1 MNLIHKNFIYNNVL
15 GITNLL
21 IPILIFPYISRILG
35 PSGIGIVSFAVSL
48 TTVFALIG
56 SLGIPIY
63 GIREIA
69 KVKNDKE
76 KLSKIFS
83 ELLIIQVSWMVFTLT
98 VYSFWLFFTDTFN
111 SEQIIKYASYLHIFG
126 LIGMFTWFFQGIE
139 NYKFITV
146 INFLIKFL
154 MIVLLFVLV
163 KNQDHYW
170 IYYSVIAVTTLVGS
184 IVSLFYA
191 FSFVKVKYTN
201 LDFRRHLKPILI
213 LFSTQLAI
221 GIYVNLDIIFLN
233 YFSNEYEVGLYAPA
247 SRLVKII
254 LIVVTSL
261 GTVLIPKLSLYIKE
275 GKIEESKKIII
286 KSLQFIFL
294 ITLPIN
300 VLLICLSKE
309 IIFVFAG
316 EEFMYSATLL
326 TLLAPVI
333 FLIGLSNVF
342 GLQILV
348 PANKEKKLM
357 LAVLI
362 GAVISVVL
370 NCILIPELKSK
381 GAAYT
386 IIITELIITVLT
398 YYFAKQEMKFN
409 LPFKSIIYYF
419 LLAILIIPIC
429 YFLHTFL
436 TGIMYLFIAS
446 IFSTLVY
453 IYGLLIIKDKFFIES
468 IWKPILSFKK

>member
-21 IPILIFPYISRILG
+21 IPILIFPYVSRILG

-48 TTVFALIG
+48 TAVFALIG

-69 KVKNDKE
+69 KVKNNKE

-83 ELLIIQVSWMVFTLT
+83 ELLFIQASWMVFTLT
-98 VYSFWLFFTDTFN
+98 VYFFWLFFTDTFN
-111 SEQIIKYASYLHIFG
+111 NEQIIKYVSYLHIFG

-170 IYYSVIAVTTLVGS
+170 IYYSVIAATTLIGS
-184 IVSLFYA
+184 IISLFYA

-201 LDFRRHLKPILI
+201 LNFRRHLKPILI

-247 SRLVKII
+247 SKLVKII

-275 GKIEESKKIII
+275 GKIEESKNIII
-286 KSLQFIFL
+286 KSLRFIFI
-294 ITLPIN
+294 ITLPIS

-316 EEFMYSATLL
+316 EEFMYSATILALL
-326 TLLAPVI
+326 TPII

-362 GAVISVVL
+362 GAAVSVVL

-386 IIITELIITVLT
+386 IIITEIIITALT
-398 YYFAKQEMKFN
+398 FYFAKQEMKFN
-409 LPFKSIIYYF
+409 LPFKSIIHYF
-419 LLAILIIPIC
+419 LLATLMIPVC
-429 YFLHTFL
+429 YLLHSFL
-436 TGIMYLFIAS
+436 TGITYLLIAS
-446 IFSTLVY
+446 IFSVLVY
-453 IYGLLIIKDKFFIES
+453 VSGLIIIKDDFFIES
-468 IWKPILSFKK
+468 IWKPVLNFKK